1 MSLSFEPL
9 TPVCVRDP
17 RTMIE
22 NHRTYAVLKSG
33 SQTTWKAFTTT
44 SISNTALQ
52 FSCPPPSGNVI
63 VDRKMYIVLP
73 VRLQFTAI
81 PPIGSAVL
89 NPSYDAP
96 RAFPISSSIDTLSA
110 TINNQSVNIN
120 MADVIQALMR
130 YNTDTEL
137 LNGDYSGTP
146 TYLDQSQNYGD
157 LIASVRSPLGNYSN
171 NSDGARMSR
180 GAFPFYVVQ
189 NPVSTDGTSTL
200 TAYVDCCFCE
210 PIFLSPFYFGKSNG
224 CGFYN
229 INTLDFNFTFVGQ
242 VANRMWS
249 HYDMNGTNVITSA
262 AHYFFGQNNMP
273 GPAPTQ
279 FPNNQ
284 GQQPQILMQFI
295 TPQETQLI
303 PTNMPIT
310 YPFFDTIRFPTNL
323 AQVAGNATFGFNSN
337 NIQLNSVPRRL
348 YIYIRKQNSDLYANA
363 SNTDT
368 FFQINSLSIQFLNSS
383 GLLAS
388 ASMNQLYEMS
398 KKNHCQMTWTQ
409 WSGGPTNSATAAFA
423 GSKIGTVGSVVC
435 IEFATDLGLPSLMA
449 PGILSQCQIQISGV
463 ATNVNNVAITPTLY
477 IVPVL
482 EGTFTVVSMGQC
494 STNIGVITPQDIL
507 DCQQNASVN
516 YKDVE
521 HINGG
526 DFWSG
531 LRDFGAKLLPYLQMA
546 NNFLKST
553 KLISTVATKI
563 PHPVAQT
570 IGNAARFLG
579 YGEGEGLDGMM
590 PEAAMDDGGVLL
602 GGRRLHRKNLH
613 ARMGKY

>member
-1 MSLSFEPL
+1 MSLSFEPV

-22 NHRTYAVLKSG
+22 NHREYAVLKAG

-44 SISNTALQ
+44 SIANSALQ

-63 VDRKMYIVLP
+63 VDRKMYVYIP

-81 PPIGSAVL
+81 PPLGSAVL

-130 YNTDTEL
+130 YNTDTDL

-146 TYLDQSQNYGD
+146 TYLDQSQSYAD

-189 NPVSTDGTSTL
+189 NPVSTNGTDTL
-200 TAYVDCCFCE
+200 TAYVDCAFCE

-229 INTLDFNFTFVGQ
+229 INTLDFNFTFLGQ
-242 VANRMWS
+242 TANRMWS
-249 HYDMNGTNVITSA
+249 HYNMAGTNNITSS
-262 AHYFFGQNNMP
+262 AHYFFGQGNIP
-273 GPAPTQ
+273 GPGLTI

-284 GQQPQILMQFI
+284 GQTPQILMQFI

-310 YPFFDTIRFPTNL
+310 YPYFDTIRFPTNL
-323 AQVAGNATFGFNSN
+323 AQIPANTVSGFNSN
-337 NIQLNSVPRRL
+337 NIQLNSVPRRM
-348 YIYIRKQNSDLYANA
+348 YIYIRKQNSDLYANPA
-363 SNTDT
+363 NTDT
-368 FFQINSLSIQFLNSS
+368 FLQINSLSIQFLNSS

-388 ASMNQLYEMS
+388 ASMNQLYNMS
-398 KKNHCQMTWTQ
+398 KKNHCQMTWAQ
-409 WSGGPTNSATAAFA
+409 WSGGPTNSAVAAFA
-423 GSKIGTVGSVVC
+423 GAKYGTVGSVVC
-435 IEFATDLGLPSLMA
+435 IEFASDIGLPSLMA
-449 PGILSQCQIQISGV
+449 PGILSQCQLQISGTC
-463 ATNVNNVAITPTLY
+463 TNVSSAAINPTLY

-482 EGTFTVVSMGQC
+482 EGTFTVQSMGQC
-494 STNIGVITPQDIL
+494 STQIGVITPKDIL
-507 DCQQNASVN
+507 DCQERAAVN
-516 YKDVE
+516 YKDIENV
-521 HINGG
+521 NGG

-531 LRDFGAKLLPYLQMA
+531 LRDFGAKLLP
-546 NNFLKST
+546 FLSKAHDFIRDN
-553 KLISTVATKI
+553 KVISSVASMI
-563 PHPVAQT
+563 PHPVARGVAT
-570 IGNAARFLG
+570 AARVLG
-579 YGEGEGLDGMM
+579 YGEGMDGMM
-590 PEAAMDDGGVLL
+590 PEAAYEDGGVLL
-602 GGRRLHRKNLH
+602 GGRQLHRGNLRK
-613 ARMGKY
+613 RMAKY

>member
-1 MSLSFEPL
+1 MSLSFQPV

-22 NHRTYAVLKSG
+22 NHREYAVLKSG

-44 SISNTALQ
+44 SIANSALQ

-63 VDRKMYIVLP
+63 VDRKMYVYIP
-73 VRLQFTAI
+73 VRLAFTAQ

-96 RAFPISSSIDTLSA
+96 RAFPISSSIETLSA

-130 YNTDTEL
+130 YNTDTDL

-146 TYLDQSQNYGD
+146 TYLDQSQSYAD
-157 LIASVRSPLGNYSN
+157 LIASTRSPLGNYSN

-189 NPVSTDGTSTL
+189 NPVQTGTDVL

-210 PIFLSPFYFGKSNG
+210 PIFVSPFYFGKSNG

-229 INTLDFNFTFVGQ
+229 INTLDFNFTFLGQ
-242 VANRMWS
+242 TANRMWS
-249 HYDMNGTNVITSA
+249 HHDMAGTNVITSS
-262 AHYFFGQNNMP
+262 AHYFFGQGNIP
-273 GPAPTQ
+273 GPALTTFPT
-279 FPNNQ
+279 NQ

-295 TPQETQLI
+295 TPQETQII

-310 YPFFDTIRFPTNL
+310 YPYFDTIRFPTNL
-323 AQVAGNATFGFNSN
+323 PQAVARTAFGFNSN
-337 NIQLNSVPRRL
+337 NIQLNSVPRRM

-388 ASMNQLYEMS
+388 ASMNQLYNMS
-398 KKNHCQMTWTQ
+398 KKNHCNMSWTQ
-409 WSGGPTNSATAAFA
+409 FSGGLTNAAVAAFA
-423 GSKIGTVGSVVC
+423 GTKIGTVGSVVC

-449 PGILSQCQIQISGV
+449 PGILSQCQLQISGV
-463 ATNVNNVAITPTLY
+463 ATNLSTVAINPTLY
-477 IVPVL
+477 IVPIL
-482 EGTFTVVSMGQC
+482 EGTFTVQSMGQC
-494 STNIGVITPQDIL
+494 STQVGVITPQDIL
-507 DCQQNASVN
+507 SCQERPAIN

-521 HINGG
+521 NVNGG

-531 LRDFGAKLLPYLQMA
+531 LVNFGSKLFPFLRDNKI
-546 NNFLKST
+546 
-553 KLISTVATKI
+553 ISTVSGMI
-563 PHPVAQT
+563 PHPIAQGIST
-570 IGNAARFLG
+570 AAKAVGFG
-579 YGEGEGLDGMM
+579 MDGMM
-590 PEAAMDDGGVLL
+590 ASGEDGGVLL
-602 GGRRLHRKNLH
+602 GGRRLHRQNLRKN
-613 ARMGKY
+613 MSKY